1 MIKPAGKRKS
11 ARTRRVAGRP
21 ATVKEAATEER
32 ILAAARAVFLRHGT
46 AGARMQEIAAEA
58 GVNQALLHYY
68 FRTKERLSAA
78 VFQQVA
84 SRIFPALA
92 QTLGAE
98 ITLDEKI
105 DRLIEIYLD
114 NLSQNLFVPGY
125 LISELHHHPE
135 RVQQLLSGT
144 MGADPKTVIPA
155 LLKTLERQISERVR
169 DGTMRPIKP
178 HQLVINLVSLC
189 LFPFA
194 ARPML
199 SIVFGMDDAA
209 FMRFIEQRKKEL
221 PDFFRAALR
230 P

>member
-1 MIKPAGKRKS
+1 MIKPARKRKPVRS
-11 ARTRRVAGRP
+11 PTAAKIPGR
-21 ATVKEAATEER
+21 EAATEQR

-84 SRIFPALA
+84 SRIFPALV

-98 ITLDEKI
+98 TSLDGKI
-105 DRLIEIYLD
+105 NHLIAIYLD

-135 RVQQLLSGT
+135 RVQQLLSGAI
-144 MGADPKTVIPA
+144 GADPQIVMPA
-155 LLKTLERQISERVR
+155 LLKTLERQINERVR

-178 HQLVINLVSLC
+178 QQFVINLISLC
-189 LFPFA
+189 IFPFA

-199 SIVFGMDDAA
+199 SIVFGMNDAA
-209 FMRFIEQRKKEL
+209 FMRFIQQRKKEL
-221 PDFFRAALR
+221 PEFFRGALR